1 MIKPRL
7 LLLQL
12 MTISYLT
19 GWSVNGAVTLTQSGN
34 ACTIRNDFVSVYISK
49 DGEITSLLK
58 YTNNDRDFN
67 HSVQLINGTGA
78 KGYFSFT
85 AGGSNQNY
93 SISEFYVKQNTD
105 DVVEVQYVT
114 NYKNGIRWVIEYIV
128 TRDVPGVY
136 NYAQLESKAGSGAL
150 NEARMGL
157 RVSPTLFNYAYVNE
171 QTQGTLPTPAEMT
184 VGGEGGCT
192 KVTDA
197 TYKLA
202 DGTIYTKYNF
212 AAFQKDD
219 AVHGLMGN
227 NIGVWTIAPSVEW
240 LNGGPMR
247 QDLTVHATETTP
259 IMLRHFHGNHFGG
272 ASALFTGNK
281 KLYGP
286 HLIYVN
292 QSSKASVDEAHAEM
306 VADAKTQAVVE
317 QNVWPNYSW
326 LRDTEVKKRGTVTG
340 QITMSA
346 EDADYFKTTK
356 LQVILAQP
364 GSKPMLQGTGYQFW
378 TETDENGNFNI
389 NNVREG
395 SYTLYAYAL
404 NGAATGYYEKADV
417 AVTANATTSVG
428 TLTWTPDK
436 YGDNSKILWKIGEAD
451 HLSMG
456 KLSGEKRQYGL
467 WNDVPEEVNYTVGSS
482 NLATDWY
489 YAQAHNG
496 NWYIKYQLDDIP
508 TNPLRL
514 TVATAGAANA
524 SMKVRSNENRS
535 TYGIGLGNQANEVF
549 RPKHDGSVTRSA
561 TLAGRDS
568 VAVFYIPVSTLKK
581 GENYLNLNLWGISEN
596 GAGGIMYD
604 MIKLESN
611 EPQADETPIIAL
623 TAEPY
628 STATEGP
635 YYNLSGQR
643 VAKPAK
649 GIYIVN
655 GKKIIIK

>member
-1 MIKPRL
+1 MM
-7 LLLQL
+7 L
-12 MTISYLT
+12 MVVYSLT
-19 GWSVNGAVTLTQSGN
+19 VQSANGDVTLTRSGSN
-34 ACTIRNDFVSVYISK
+34 NRACTIRNDLVSVYI
-49 DGEITSLLK
+49 DTQGEITSFLL
-58 YTNNDRDFN
+58 YQNGDGDAS
-67 HSVQLINGTGA
+67 HSVQLTTD
-78 KGYFSFT
+78 KGYFSV
-85 AGGSNQNY
+85 ANSGGAARLSVNA
-93 SISEFYVKQNTD
+93 FYEKVNTSD
-105 DVVEVQYVT
+105 MVEVQYVT
-114 NYKNGIRWVIEYIV
+114 PVIGGFEWVIGYV
-128 TRDVPGVY
+128 VRRGVAGVY
-136 NYAQLESKAGSGAL
+136 HYVQANCKADGSDYSEL
-150 NEARMGL
+150 RMGF
-157 RVSPTLFNYAYVNE
+157 RGDASLFNYAYVNDDL
-171 QTQGTLPTPAEMT
+171 QDALPTPADIASATE
-184 VGGEGGCT
+184 
-192 KVTDA
+192 VTDA
-197 TYKLA
+197 TYRLA
-202 DGTIYTKYNF
+202 DGSIYTKYDY

-219 AVHGLMGN
+219 YVHGMMGDHVGLWM
-227 NIGVWTIAPSVEW
+227 ITPSVEW

-247 QDLTVHATETTP
+247 QDLTVHATNTTP
-259 IMLRHFHGNHFGG
+259 IALRHFHGNHFGG
-272 ASALFTGNK
+272 VSVYMNNGQSK
-281 KLYGP
+281 YYGP
-286 HLIYVN
+286 HLIYAN
-292 QSSKASVDEAHAEM
+292 YSNASSVATAHSEM
-306 VADAKTQAVVE
+306 VADAKQRAAVE
-317 QNVWPNYSW
+317 QSAWPYNW
-326 LRDTEVKKRGTVTG
+326 LRDESIKKRGTVIG
-340 QITMSA
+340 QITLSA
-346 EDADYFKTTK
+346 EDAAYFKTTK
-356 LQVILAQP
+356 LQ
-364 GSKPMLQGTGYQFW
+364 QGTGYQFW
-378 TETDENGNFNI
+378 TETDASGNFTI

-395 SYTLYAYAL
+395 SYSLYAYAL

-628 STATEGP
+628 STATDSP

>member
-1 MIKPRL
+1 MVKTKFL
-7 LLLQL
+7 LMML
-12 MTISYLT
+12 MVVYSLT
-19 GWSVNGAVTLTQSGN
+19 VQSANGDVTLTRSGSN
-34 ACTIRNDFVSVYISK
+34 NRACTIRNDLVSVYI
-49 DGEITSLLK
+49 DTQGEITSFLL
-58 YTNNDRDFN
+58 YQNGDGDAS
-67 HSVQLINGTGA
+67 HSVQLTTD
-78 KGYFSFT
+78 KGYFSV
-85 AGGSNQNY
+85 ANSGGAARLSVNA
-93 SISEFYVKQNTD
+93 FYEKVNTSD
-105 DVVEVQYVT
+105 MVEVQYVT
-114 NYKNGIRWVIEYIV
+114 PDIGGFEWVIGYV
-128 TRDVPGVY
+128 VRRGVAGVY
-136 NYAQLESKAGSGAL
+136 HYVQANCKADGSDYSEL
-150 NEARMGL
+150 RMGF
-157 RVSPTLFNYAYVNE
+157 RGDASLFNYAYVNDDLQE
-171 QTQGTLPTPAEMT
+171 ALPTPADIASATE
-184 VGGEGGCT
+184 
-192 KVTDA
+192 VTDA
-197 TYKLA
+197 TYRLA
-202 DGTIYTKYNF
+202 DGSIYTKYDY

-219 AVHGLMGN
+219 YVHGMMGDHVGLWM
-227 NIGVWTIAPSVEW
+227 ITPSVEW

-247 QDLTVHATETTP
+247 QDLTVHATNTTP
-259 IMLRHFHGNHFGG
+259 IALRHFHGNHFGG
-272 ASALFTGNK
+272 VSVYMNNGQSK
-281 KLYGP
+281 YYGP
-286 HLIYVN
+286 HLIYAN
-292 QSSKASVDEAHAEM
+292 YSNASSVATAHSEM
-306 VADAKTQAVVE
+306 VADAKQRAVVE
-317 QNVWPNYSW
+317 QSAWPYNW
-326 LRDTEVKKRGTVTG
+326 LRDESIKKRGTVIG
-340 QITMSA
+340 QITLSA
-346 EDADYFKTTK
+346 EDAAYFKTTK

-378 TETDENGNFNI
+378 TETDASGNFTI

-395 SYTLYAYAL
+395 SYSLYAYAL

-628 STATEGP
+628 STATDSP

>member
-1 MIKPRL
+1 M
-7 LLLQL
+7 L
-12 MTISYLT
+12 MVVYSLT
-19 GWSVNGAVTLTQSGN
+19 VQSANGDVTLTRSGSN
-34 ACTIRNDFVSVYISK
+34 NRACTIRNDLVSVYI
-49 DGEITSLLK
+49 DTQGEITSFLL
-58 YTNNDRDFN
+58 YQNGDGDAS
-67 HSVQLINGTGA
+67 HSVQLTTD
-78 KGYFSFT
+78 KGYFSV
-85 AGGSNQNY
+85 ANSGGAARLSVNA
-93 SISEFYVKQNTD
+93 FYEKVNTSD
-105 DVVEVQYVT
+105 MVEVQYVT
-114 NYKNGIRWVIEYIV
+114 PVIGGFEWVIGYV
-128 TRDVPGVY
+128 VRRGVAGVY
-136 NYAQLESKAGSGAL
+136 HYVQANCKADGSDYSEL
-150 NEARMGL
+150 RMGF
-157 RVSPTLFNYAYVNE
+157 RGDASLFNYAYVNDDL
-171 QTQGTLPTPAEMT
+171 QDALPTPADIASATE
-184 VGGEGGCT
+184 
-192 KVTDA
+192 VTDA
-197 TYKLA
+197 TYRLA
-202 DGTIYTKYNF
+202 DGSIYTKYDY

-219 AVHGLMGN
+219 YVHGMMGDHVGLWM
-227 NIGVWTIAPSVEW
+227 ITPSVEW

-247 QDLTVHATETTP
+247 QDLTVHATNTTP
-259 IMLRHFHGNHFGG
+259 IALRHFHGNHFGG
-272 ASALFTGNK
+272 VSVYMNNGQSK
-281 KLYGP
+281 YYGP
-286 HLIYVN
+286 HLIYAN
-292 QSSKASVDEAHAEM
+292 YSNASSVATAHSEM
-306 VADAKTQAVVE
+306 VADAKQRAVVE
-317 QNVWPNYSW
+317 QSAWPYNW
-326 LRDTEVKKRGTVTG
+326 LRDESIKKRGTVIG
-340 QITMSA
+340 QITLSA
-346 EDADYFKTTK
+346 EDAAYFKTTK

-378 TETDENGNFNI
+378 TETDASGNFTI

-395 SYTLYAYAL
+395 SYSLYAYAL

-428 TLTWTPDK
+428 TLTWPPDK

-628 STATEGP
+628 STATDSP

>member
-1 MIKPRL
+1 MVKTKFL
-7 LLLQL
+7 LMML
-12 MTISYLT
+12 MVVYSLT
-19 GWSVNGAVTLTQSGN
+19 VQSANGDVTLTRSGSN
-34 ACTIRNDFVSVYISK
+34 NRACTIRNDLVSVYI
-49 DGEITSLLK
+49 DTQGEITSFLL
-58 YTNNDRDFN
+58 YQNGDGDAS
-67 HSVQLINGTGA
+67 HSVQLTTD
-78 KGYFSFT
+78 KGYFSV
-85 AGGSNQNY
+85 ANSGGAARLSVNA
-93 SISEFYVKQNTD
+93 FYEKVNTSD
-105 DVVEVQYVT
+105 MVEVQYVT
-114 NYKNGIRWVIEYIV
+114 PDIGGFEWVIGYV
-128 TRDVPGVY
+128 VRRGVAGVY
-136 NYAQLESKAGSGAL
+136 HYVQANCKADGSDYSEL
-150 NEARMGL
+150 RMGF
-157 RVSPTLFNYAYVNE
+157 RGDASLFNYAYVNDDL
-171 QTQGTLPTPAEMT
+171 QDALPTPADIASATE
-184 VGGEGGCT
+184 
-192 KVTDA
+192 VTDA
-197 TYKLA
+197 TYRLA
-202 DGTIYTKYNF
+202 DGSIYTKYDY

-219 AVHGLMGN
+219 YVHGMMGDHVGLWM
-227 NIGVWTIAPSVEW
+227 ITPSVEW

-247 QDLTVHATETTP
+247 QDLTVHATNTTP
-259 IMLRHFHGNHFGG
+259 IALRHFHGNHFGG
-272 ASALFTGNK
+272 VSVYMNNGQSK
-281 KLYGP
+281 YYGP
-286 HLIYVN
+286 HLIYAN
-292 QSSKASVDEAHAEM
+292 YSNASSVATAHSEM
-306 VADAKTQAVVE
+306 VADAKQRAAVE
-317 QNVWPNYSW
+317 QSAWPYNW
-326 LRDTEVKKRGTVTG
+326 LRDESIKKRGTVIG
-340 QITMSA
+340 QITLSA
-346 EDADYFKTTK
+346 EDAAYFKTTK

-378 TETDENGNFNI
+378 TETDASGNFTI

-395 SYTLYAYAL
+395 SYSLYAYAL

-628 STATEGP
+628 STATDSP

>member
-1 MIKPRL
+1 MM
-7 LLLQL
+7 L
-12 MTISYLT
+12 MVVYSLT
-19 GWSVNGAVTLTQSGN
+19 VQSANGDVMLTRSGSN
-34 ACTIRNDFVSVYISK
+34 NRACTIRNDLVSVYI
-49 DGEITSLLK
+49 DTQGEITSFLL
-58 YTNNDRDFN
+58 YQNGDGDAS
-67 HSVQLINGTGA
+67 HSVQLTTD
-78 KGYFSFT
+78 KGYFSV
-85 AGGSNQNY
+85 ANSGGAARLSVNA
-93 SISEFYVKQNTD
+93 FYVKVNTSD
-105 DVVEVQYVT
+105 MVEVQYVT
-114 NYKNGIRWVIEYIV
+114 PVIGGFEWVIGYV
-128 TRDVPGVY
+128 VRRGVAGVY
-136 NYAQLESKAGSGAL
+136 HYVQANCKADGSDYSEL
-150 NEARMGL
+150 RMGF
-157 RVSPTLFNYAYVNE
+157 RGDASLFNYAYVNDDL
-171 QTQGTLPTPAEMT
+171 QDALPTPADIASATE
-184 VGGEGGCT
+184 
-192 KVTDA
+192 VTDA
-197 TYKLA
+197 TYRLA
-202 DGTIYTKYNF
+202 DGSIYTKYDY

-219 AVHGLMGN
+219 YVHGMMGDHVGLWM
-227 NIGVWTIAPSVEW
+227 ITPSVEW

-247 QDLTVHATETTP
+247 QDLTVHATNTTP
-259 IMLRHFHGNHFGG
+259 IALRHFHGNHFGG
-272 ASALFTGNK
+272 VSVYMNNGQSK
-281 KLYGP
+281 YYGP
-286 HLIYVN
+286 HLIYAN
-292 QSSKASVDEAHAEM
+292 YSNASSVATAHSEM
-306 VADAKTQAVVE
+306 VADAKQRAAVE
-317 QNVWPNYSW
+317 QSAWPYNW
-326 LRDTEVKKRGTVTG
+326 LRDESIKKRGTVIG
-340 QITMSA
+340 QITLSA
-346 EDADYFKTTK
+346 EDAAYFKTTK

-378 TETDENGNFNI
+378 TETDASGNFTI

-395 SYTLYAYAL
+395 SYSLYAYAL

-628 STATEGP
+628 STATDSP

>member
-1 MIKPRL
+1 MHQNLIY
-7 LLLQL
+7 
-12 MTISYLT
+12 SLT
-19 GWSVNGAVTLTQSGN
+19 VQSANGDVTLTRSGSN
-34 ACTIRNDFVSVYISK
+34 NRACTIRNDLVSVYI
-49 DGEITSLLK
+49 DTQGEITSFLL
-58 YTNNDRDFN
+58 YQNGDGDAS
-67 HSVQLINGTGA
+67 HSVQLTTD
-78 KGYFSFT
+78 KGYFSV
-85 AGGSNQNY
+85 ANSGGAARLSVNA
-93 SISEFYVKQNTD
+93 FYEKVNTSD
-105 DVVEVQYVT
+105 MVEVQYVT
-114 NYKNGIRWVIEYIV
+114 PDIGGFEWVIGYV
-128 TRDVPGVY
+128 VRRGVAGVY
-136 NYAQLESKAGSGAL
+136 HYVQANCKADGSDYSEL
-150 NEARMGL
+150 RMGF
-157 RVSPTLFNYAYVNE
+157 RGDASLFNYAYVNDDL
-171 QTQGTLPTPAEMT
+171 QDALPTPADIASATE
-184 VGGEGGCT
+184 
-192 KVTDA
+192 VTDA
-197 TYKLA
+197 TYRLA
-202 DGTIYTKYNF
+202 DGSIYTKYDY

-219 AVHGLMGN
+219 YVHGMMGDHVGLWM
-227 NIGVWTIAPSVEW
+227 ITPSVEW

-247 QDLTVHATETTP
+247 QDLTVHATNTTP
-259 IMLRHFHGNHFGG
+259 IALRHFHGNHFGG
-272 ASALFTGNK
+272 VSVYMNNGQSK
-281 KLYGP
+281 YYGP
-286 HLIYVN
+286 HLIYAN
-292 QSSKASVDEAHAEM
+292 YSNASSVATAHSEM
-306 VADAKTQAVVE
+306 VADAKQRAVVE
-317 QNVWPNYSW
+317 QSAWPYNW
-326 LRDTEVKKRGTVTG
+326 LRDESIKKRGTVIG
-340 QITMSA
+340 QITLSA
-346 EDADYFKTTK
+346 EDAAYFKTTK

-378 TETDENGNFNI
+378 TETDASGNFTI

-395 SYTLYAYAL
+395 SYSLYAYAL

-628 STATEGP
+628 STATDSP

>member
-1 MIKPRL
+1 MVKTKFL
-7 LLLQL
+7 LMML
-12 MTISYLT
+12 MVVYSLT
-19 GWSVNGAVTLTQSGN
+19 VQSANGDVTLTRSGSN
-34 ACTIRNDFVSVYISK
+34 NRACTIRNDLVSVYI
-49 DGEITSLLK
+49 DTQGEITSFLL
-58 YTNNDRDFN
+58 YQNGDGDAS
-67 HSVQLINGTGA
+67 HSVQLTTD
-78 KGYFSFT
+78 KGYFSV
-85 AGGSNQNY
+85 ANSGGAARLSVNA
-93 SISEFYVKQNTD
+93 FYEKVNTSD
-105 DVVEVQYVT
+105 MVEVQYVT
-114 NYKNGIRWVIEYIV
+114 PVIGGFEWVIGYV
-128 TRDVPGVY
+128 VRRGVAGVY
-136 NYAQLESKAGSGAL
+136 HYVQANCKADGSDYSEL
-150 NEARMGL
+150 RMGF
-157 RVSPTLFNYAYVNE
+157 RGDASLFNYAYVNDDL
-171 QTQGTLPTPAEMT
+171 QDALPTPADIASATE
-184 VGGEGGCT
+184 
-192 KVTDA
+192 VTDA
-197 TYKLA
+197 TYRLA
-202 DGTIYTKYNF
+202 DGSIYTKYDY

-219 AVHGLMGN
+219 YVHGMMGDHVGLWM
-227 NIGVWTIAPSVEW
+227 ITPSVEW

-247 QDLTVHATETTP
+247 QDLTVHATNTTP
-259 IMLRHFHGNHFGG
+259 IALRHFHGNHFGG
-272 ASALFTGNK
+272 VSVYMNNGQSK
-281 KLYGP
+281 YYGP
-286 HLIYVN
+286 HLIYAN
-292 QSSKASVDEAHAEM
+292 YSNASSVATAHSEM
-306 VADAKTQAVVE
+306 VADAKQRAAVE
-317 QNVWPNYSW
+317 QSAWPYNW
-326 LRDTEVKKRGTVTG
+326 LRDESIKKRGTVIG
-340 QITMSA
+340 QITLSA
-346 EDADYFKTTK
+346 EDAAYFKTTK

-378 TETDENGNFNI
+378 TETDASGNFTI

-395 SYTLYAYAL
+395 SYSLYAYAL
-404 NGAATGYYEKADV
+404 NGSATGYYEKADV

-482 NLATDWY
+482 NLAIDWY

-535 TYGIGLGNQANEVF
+535 TYGVGLGNQANEVF

-628 STATEGP
+628 STATDSP

>member
-1 MIKPRL
+1 MVKTKFL
-7 LLLQL
+7 LMML
-12 MTISYLT
+12 MVVYSLT
-19 GWSVNGAVTLTQSGN
+19 VQSANGDVTLTRSGSN
-34 ACTIRNDFVSVYISK
+34 NRACTIRNDLVSVYI
-49 DGEITSLLK
+49 DTQGEITSFLL
-58 YTNNDRDFN
+58 YQNGDGDAS
-67 HSVQLINGTGA
+67 HSVQLTTD
-78 KGYFSFT
+78 KGYFSV
-85 AGGSNQNY
+85 ANSGGAARLSVNA
-93 SISEFYVKQNTD
+93 FYEKVNTSD
-105 DVVEVQYVT
+105 MVEVQYVT
-114 NYKNGIRWVIEYIV
+114 PVIGGFEWVIGYV
-128 TRDVPGVY
+128 VRRGVAGVY
-136 NYAQLESKAGSGAL
+136 HYVQANCKADGSDYSEL
-150 NEARMGL
+150 RMGF
-157 RVSPTLFNYAYVNE
+157 RGDASLFNYAYVNDDL
-171 QTQGTLPTPAEMT
+171 QDALPTPADIASATE
-184 VGGEGGCT
+184 
-192 KVTDA
+192 VTDA
-197 TYKLA
+197 TYRLA
-202 DGTIYTKYNF
+202 DGSIYTKYDY
-212 AAFQKDD
+212 ATFQKDD
-219 AVHGLMGN
+219 YVHGMMGDHVGLWM
-227 NIGVWTIAPSVEW
+227 ITPSVEW

-247 QDLTVHATETTP
+247 QDLTVHATNTTP
-259 IMLRHFHGNHFGG
+259 IALRHFHGNHFGG
-272 ASALFTGNK
+272 VSVYMNNGQSK
-281 KLYGP
+281 YYGP
-286 HLIYVN
+286 HLIYAN
-292 QSSKASVDEAHAEM
+292 YSNASSVATAHSEM
-306 VADAKTQAVVE
+306 VADAKQRAAVE
-317 QNVWPNYSW
+317 QSAWPYNW
-326 LRDTEVKKRGTVTG
+326 LRDESIKKRGTVIG
-340 QITMSA
+340 QITLSA
-346 EDADYFKTTK
+346 EDAAYFKTTK

-568 VAVFYIPVSTLKK
+568 IAVFYIPVSTLKK

-628 STATEGP
+628 STATDGP

>member
-1 MIKPRL
+1 MVKTKFL
-7 LLLQL
+7 LMML
-12 MTISYLT
+12 MVVYSLT
-19 GWSVNGAVTLTQSGN
+19 VQSANGDVTLTRSGSN
-34 ACTIRNDFVSVYISK
+34 NRACTIRNDLVSVYI
-49 DGEITSLLK
+49 DTQGEITSFLL
-58 YTNNDRDFN
+58 YQNGDGDAS
-67 HSVQLINGTGA
+67 HSVQLTTD
-78 KGYFSFT
+78 KGYFSV
-85 AGGSNQNY
+85 ANSGGAARLSVNA
-93 SISEFYVKQNTD
+93 FYEKVNTSD
-105 DVVEVQYVT
+105 MVEVQYVT
-114 NYKNGIRWVIEYIV
+114 PDIGGFEWVIGYV
-128 TRDVPGVY
+128 VRRGVAGVY
-136 NYAQLESKAGSGAL
+136 HYVQANCKADGSDYSEL
-150 NEARMGL
+150 RMGF
-157 RVSPTLFNYAYVNE
+157 RGDASLFNYAYVNDDL
-171 QTQGTLPTPAEMT
+171 QDALPTPADIASATE
-184 VGGEGGCT
+184 
-192 KVTDA
+192 VTDA
-197 TYKLA
+197 TYRLA
-202 DGTIYTKYNF
+202 DGSIYTKYDY

-219 AVHGLMGN
+219 YVHGMMGDHVGLWM
-227 NIGVWTIAPSVEW
+227 ITPSVEW

-247 QDLTVHATETTP
+247 QDLTVHATNTTP
-259 IMLRHFHGNHFGG
+259 IALRHFHGNHFGG
-272 ASALFTGNK
+272 VSVYMNNGQSK
-281 KLYGP
+281 YYGP
-286 HLIYVN
+286 HLIYAN
-292 QSSKASVDEAHAEM
+292 YSNASSVATAHSEM
-306 VADAKTQAVVE
+306 VADAKQRAAVE
-317 QNVWPNYSW
+317 QSAWPYNW
-326 LRDTEVKKRGTVTG
+326 LRDESIKKRGTVIG
-340 QITMSA
+340 QITLSA
-346 EDADYFKTTK
+346 EDAAYFKTTK

-378 TETDENGNFNI
+378 AETDADGNFII

-628 STATEGP
+628 STATDSP

>member
-1 MIKPRL
+1 M
-7 LLLQL
+7 L
-12 MTISYLT
+12 MVVYSLT
-19 GWSVNGAVTLTQSGN
+19 VQSANGDVTLTRSGSN
-34 ACTIRNDFVSVYISK
+34 NRACTIRNDLVSVYI
-49 DGEITSLLK
+49 DTQGEITSFLL
-58 YTNNDRDFN
+58 YQNGDGDAS
-67 HSVQLINGTGA
+67 HSVQLTTD
-78 KGYFSFT
+78 KGYFSV
-85 AGGSNQNY
+85 ANSGGAARLSVNA
-93 SISEFYVKQNTD
+93 FYEKVNTSD
-105 DVVEVQYVT
+105 MVEVQYVT
-114 NYKNGIRWVIEYIV
+114 PVIGGFEWVIGYV
-128 TRDVPGVY
+128 VRRGVAGVY
-136 NYAQLESKAGSGAL
+136 HYVQANCKADGSDYSEL
-150 NEARMGL
+150 RMGF
-157 RVSPTLFNYAYVNE
+157 RGDASLFNYAYVNDDL
-171 QTQGTLPTPAEMT
+171 QDALPTPADIASATE
-184 VGGEGGCT
+184 
-192 KVTDA
+192 VTDA
-197 TYKLA
+197 TYRLA
-202 DGTIYTKYNF
+202 DGSVYTKYDY

-219 AVHGLMGN
+219 YVHGMMGDHVGLWM
-227 NIGVWTIAPSVEW
+227 ITPSVEW

-247 QDLTVHATETTP
+247 QDLTVHATNTTP
-259 IMLRHFHGNHFGG
+259 IALRHFHGNHFGG
-272 ASALFTGNK
+272 VSVYMNNGQSK
-281 KLYGP
+281 YYGP
-286 HLIYVN
+286 HLIYAN
-292 QSSKASVDEAHAEM
+292 YSNASSVATAHSEM
-306 VADAKTQAVVE
+306 VADAKQRAAVE
-317 QNVWPNYSW
+317 QSAWPYNW
-326 LRDTEVKKRGTVTG
+326 LRDESIKKRGTVIG
-340 QITMSA
+340 QITLSA
-346 EDADYFKTTK
+346 EDAAYFKTTK

-482 NLATDWY
+482 NLAIDWY

-535 TYGIGLGNQANEVF
+535 TYGVGLGNQANEVF

-628 STATEGP
+628 STATDGP

>member
-1 MIKPRL
+1 MVKTKFL
-7 LLLQL
+7 LMML
-12 MTISYLT
+12 MVVYSLT
-19 GWSVNGAVTLTQSGN
+19 VQSANGDVTLTRSGSHN
-34 ACTIRNDFVSVYISK
+34 RACTIRNDLVSVYI
-49 DGEITSLLK
+49 DTQGEITSFLL
-58 YTNNDRDFN
+58 YQNGDGDAS
-67 HSVQLINGTGA
+67 HSVQLTTD
-78 KGYFSFT
+78 KGYFSV
-85 AGGSNQNY
+85 ANSGGAARLSVNA
-93 SISEFYVKQNTD
+93 FYEKVNTSD
-105 DVVEVQYVT
+105 MVEVQYVT
-114 NYKNGIRWVIEYIV
+114 PVIGGFEWVIGYV
-128 TRDVPGVY
+128 VRRGVAGVY
-136 NYAQLESKAGSGAL
+136 HYVQANCKADGSDYSEL
-150 NEARMGL
+150 RMGF
-157 RVSPTLFNYAYVNE
+157 RGDASLFNYAYVNDDL
-171 QTQGTLPTPAEMT
+171 QDALPTPADIASATE
-184 VGGEGGCT
+184 
-192 KVTDA
+192 VTDA
-197 TYKLA
+197 TYRLA
-202 DGTIYTKYNF
+202 DGSIYTKYDY

-219 AVHGLMGN
+219 YVHGMMGDHVGLWM
-227 NIGVWTIAPSVEW
+227 ITPSVEW

-247 QDLTVHATETTP
+247 QDLTVHATNTTP
-259 IMLRHFHGNHFGG
+259 IALRHFHGNHFGG
-272 ASALFTGNK
+272 VSVYMNNGQSK
-281 KLYGP
+281 YYGP
-286 HLIYVN
+286 HLIYAN
-292 QSSKASVDEAHAEM
+292 YSNASSVATAHSEM
-306 VADAKTQAVVE
+306 VADAKQRAAVE
-317 QNVWPNYSW
+317 QSAWPYNW
-326 LRDTEVKKRGTVTG
+326 LRDESIKKRGTVIG
-340 QITMSA
+340 QITLSA
-346 EDADYFKTTK
+346 EDAAYFKTTK

-378 TETDENGNFNI
+378 TETDASGNFTI

-395 SYTLYAYAL
+395 SYSLYAYAL

-628 STATEGP
+628 STATDSP

>member
-1 MIKPRL
+1 M
-7 LLLQL
+7 L
-12 MTISYLT
+12 MVVYSLT
-19 GWSVNGAVTLTQSGN
+19 VQSANGDVTLTRSGSN
-34 ACTIRNDFVSVYISK
+34 NRACTIRNDLVSVYI
-49 DGEITSLLK
+49 DTQGEITSFLL
-58 YTNNDRDFN
+58 YQNGDGDAS
-67 HSVQLINGTGA
+67 HSVQLTID
-78 KGYFSFT
+78 KGYFSV
-85 AGGSNQNY
+85 ANSGGAARLSVNA
-93 SISEFYVKQNTD
+93 FYEKVNTSD
-105 DVVEVQYVT
+105 MVEVQYVT
-114 NYKNGIRWVIEYIV
+114 PDIGGFEWVIGYV
-128 TRDVPGVY
+128 VRRGVAGVY
-136 NYAQLESKAGSGAL
+136 HYVQANCKADGSDYSEL
-150 NEARMGL
+150 RMGF
-157 RVSPTLFNYAYVNE
+157 RGDASLFNYAYVNDDL
-171 QTQGTLPTPAEMT
+171 QDALPTPADIASATE
-184 VGGEGGCT
+184 
-192 KVTDA
+192 VTDA
-197 TYKLA
+197 NYRLA
-202 DGTIYTKYNF
+202 DGSIYTKYDY

-219 AVHGLMGN
+219 YVHGMMGDHVGLWM
-227 NIGVWTIAPSVEW
+227 ITPSVEW

-247 QDLTVHATETTP
+247 QDLTVHATNTTP
-259 IMLRHFHGNHFGG
+259 IALRHFHGNHFGG
-272 ASALFTGNK
+272 VSVYMNNGQSK
-281 KLYGP
+281 YYGP
-286 HLIYVN
+286 HLIYAN
-292 QSSKASVDEAHAEM
+292 YSNASSVATAHSEM
-306 VADAKTQAVVE
+306 VADAKQRAAVE
-317 QNVWPNYSW
+317 QSAWPYNW
-326 LRDTEVKKRGTVTG
+326 LRDESIKKRGTVIG
-340 QITMSA
+340 QITLSA
-346 EDADYFKTTK
+346 EDAAYFKTTK

-628 STATEGP
+628 STATDSP

-655 GKKIIIK
+655 GQKIIIK

>member
-1 MIKPRL
+1 MVKTKFL
-7 LLLQL
+7 LMML
-12 MTISYLT
+12 MVVYSLT
-19 GWSVNGAVTLTQSGN
+19 VQSANGDVTLTRSGSN
-34 ACTIRNDFVSVYISK
+34 NRACTIRNDLVSVYI
-49 DGEITSLLK
+49 DTQGEITSFLL
-58 YTNNDRDFN
+58 YQNGDGDAS
-67 HSVQLINGTGA
+67 HSVQLTTD
-78 KGYFSFT
+78 KGYFSV
-85 AGGSNQNY
+85 ANSGGAARLSVNA
-93 SISEFYVKQNTD
+93 FYEKVNTSD
-105 DVVEVQYVT
+105 MVEVQYVT
-114 NYKNGIRWVIEYIV
+114 PVIGGFEWVIGYV
-128 TRDVPGVY
+128 VRRGVAGVY
-136 NYAQLESKAGSGAL
+136 HYVQANCKADGSDYSEL
-150 NEARMGL
+150 RMGF
-157 RVSPTLFNYAYVNE
+157 RGDASLFNYAYVNDDL
-171 QTQGTLPTPAEMT
+171 QDALPTPADIASATE
-184 VGGEGGCT
+184 
-192 KVTDA
+192 VTDA
-197 TYKLA
+197 TYRLA
-202 DGTIYTKYNF
+202 DGSIYTKYDY

-219 AVHGLMGN
+219 YVHGMMGDHVGLWM
-227 NIGVWTIAPSVEW
+227 ITPSVEW

-247 QDLTVHATETTP
+247 QDLTVHATNTTP
-259 IMLRHFHGNHFGG
+259 IALRHFHGNHFGG
-272 ASALFTGNK
+272 VSVYMNNGQSK
-281 KLYGP
+281 YYGP
-286 HLIYVN
+286 HLIYAN
-292 QSSKASVDEAHAEM
+292 YSNASSVATAHSEM
-306 VADAKTQAVVE
+306 VADAKQRAAVE
-317 QNVWPNYSW
+317 QSAWPYNW
-326 LRDTEVKKRGTVTG
+326 LRDESIKKRGTVIG
-340 QITMSA
+340 QITLSA
-346 EDADYFKTTK
+346 EDAAYFKTTK

-378 TETDENGNFNI
+378 TETDASGNFTI

-395 SYTLYAYAL
+395 SYSLYAYAL

-489 YAQAHNG
+489 YAHAHNG

-628 STATEGP
+628 STATDSP

>member
-1 MIKPRL
+1 MVKTKFL
-7 LLLQL
+7 LMML
-12 MTISYLT
+12 MVVYSLT
-19 GWSVNGAVTLTQSGN
+19 VQSANGDVTLTRSGSN
-34 ACTIRNDFVSVYISK
+34 NRACTIRNDLVSVYI
-49 DGEITSLLK
+49 DTQGEITSFLL
-58 YTNNDRDFN
+58 YQNGDGDAS
-67 HSVQLINGTGA
+67 HSVQLTID
-78 KGYFSFT
+78 KGYFSV
-85 AGGSNQNY
+85 ANSGGAARLSVNA
-93 SISEFYVKQNTD
+93 FYEKVNTSD
-105 DVVEVQYVT
+105 MVEVQYVT
-114 NYKNGIRWVIEYIV
+114 PVIGGFEWVIGYV
-128 TRDVPGVY
+128 VRRGVAGVY
-136 NYAQLESKAGSGAL
+136 HYVQANCKADGSDYSEL
-150 NEARMGL
+150 RMGF
-157 RVSPTLFNYAYVNE
+157 RGDASLFNYAYVNDDL
-171 QTQGTLPTPAEMT
+171 QDALPTPADIASATE
-184 VGGEGGCT
+184 
-192 KVTDA
+192 VTDA
-197 TYKLA
+197 NYRLA
-202 DGTIYTKYNF
+202 DGSIYTKYDY

-219 AVHGLMGN
+219 YVHGMMGDHVGLWM
-227 NIGVWTIAPSVEW
+227 ITPSVEW

-247 QDLTVHATETTP
+247 QDLTVHATNTTP
-259 IMLRHFHGNHFGG
+259 IALRHFHGNHFGG
-272 ASALFTGNK
+272 VSVYMNNGQSK
-281 KLYGP
+281 YYGP
-286 HLIYVN
+286 HLIYAN
-292 QSSKASVDEAHAEM
+292 YSNASSVATAHSEM
-306 VADAKTQAVVE
+306 IADAKQRAAVE
-317 QNVWPNYSW
+317 QSAWPYNW
-326 LRDTEVKKRGTVTG
+326 LRDESIKKRGTVIG
-340 QITMSA
+340 QITLSA
-346 EDADYFKTTK
+346 EDAAYFKTTK

-628 STATEGP
+628 STATDGL

>member
-1 MIKPRL
+1 MVKTKFL
-7 LLLQL
+7 LMML
-12 MTISYLT
+12 MVVYSLT
-19 GWSVNGAVTLTQSGN
+19 VQSANGDVTLTRSGSN
-34 ACTIRNDFVSVYISK
+34 NRACTIRNDLVSVYI
-49 DGEITSLLK
+49 DTQGEITSFLL
-58 YTNNDRDFN
+58 YQNGDGDAS
-67 HSVQLINGTGA
+67 HSVQLTTD
-78 KGYFSFT
+78 KGYFSV
-85 AGGSNQNY
+85 ANSGGAARLSVNA
-93 SISEFYVKQNTD
+93 FYEKVNTSD
-105 DVVEVQYVT
+105 MVEVQYVT
-114 NYKNGIRWVIEYIV
+114 PVIGGFEWVIGYV
-128 TRDVPGVY
+128 VRRGVAGVY
-136 NYAQLESKAGSGAL
+136 HYVQANCKADGSDYSEL
-150 NEARMGL
+150 RMGF
-157 RVSPTLFNYAYVNE
+157 RGDASLFNYAYVNDDL
-171 QTQGTLPTPAEMT
+171 QDALPTPADIASATE
-184 VGGEGGCT
+184 
-192 KVTDA
+192 VTDA
-197 TYKLA
+197 TYRLA
-202 DGTIYTKYNF
+202 DGSIYTKYDY

-219 AVHGLMGN
+219 YVHGMMGDHVGLWM
-227 NIGVWTIAPSVEW
+227 ITPSVEW

-247 QDLTVHATETTP
+247 QDLTVHATNTTP
-259 IMLRHFHGNHFGG
+259 IALRHFHGNHFGG
-272 ASALFTGNK
+272 VSVYMNNGQSK
-281 KLYGP
+281 YYGP
-286 HLIYVN
+286 HLIYAN
-292 QSSKASVDEAHAEM
+292 YSNASSVATAHSEM
-306 VADAKTQAVVE
+306 VADAKQRAAVE
-317 QNVWPNYSW
+317 QSAWPYNW
-326 LRDTEVKKRGTVTG
+326 LRDESIKKRGTVIG
-340 QITMSA
+340 QITLSA
-346 EDADYFKTTK
+346 EDAAYFKTTK

-378 TETDENGNFNI
+378 TETDASGNFTI

-395 SYTLYAYAL
+395 SYSLYAYAL

-496 NWYIKYQLDDIP
+496 NWYIKYPLDDMP
-508 TNPLRL
+508 TNPLHL

-628 STATEGP
+628 STATDSP

>member
-1 MIKPRL
+1 MVKTKFL
-7 LLLQL
+7 LMML
-12 MTISYLT
+12 MVVYSLT
-19 GWSVNGAVTLTQSGN
+19 VQSANGDVMLTRSGSN
-34 ACTIRNDFVSVYISK
+34 NRACTIRNDLVSVYI
-49 DGEITSLLK
+49 DTQGEITSFLL
-58 YTNNDRDFN
+58 YQNGDGDAS
-67 HSVQLINGTGA
+67 HSVQLTTD
-78 KGYFSFT
+78 KGYFSV
-85 AGGSNQNY
+85 ANSGGAARLSVNA
-93 SISEFYVKQNTD
+93 FYEKVNTSD
-105 DVVEVQYVT
+105 MVEVQYVT
-114 NYKNGIRWVIEYIV
+114 PVIGGFEWVIGYV
-128 TRDVPGVY
+128 VRRGVAGVY
-136 NYAQLESKAGSGAL
+136 HYVQANCKADGSDYSEL
-150 NEARMGL
+150 RMGF
-157 RVSPTLFNYAYVNE
+157 RGDASLFNYAYVNDDL
-171 QTQGTLPTPAEMT
+171 QDALPTPADIASATE
-184 VGGEGGCT
+184 
-192 KVTDA
+192 VTDA
-197 TYKLA
+197 TYRLA
-202 DGTIYTKYNF
+202 DGSIYTKYDY

-219 AVHGLMGN
+219 YVHGMMGDHVGLWM
-227 NIGVWTIAPSVEW
+227 ITPSVEW

-247 QDLTVHATETTP
+247 QDLTVHATNTTP
-259 IMLRHFHGNHFGG
+259 IALRHFHGNHFGG
-272 ASALFTGNK
+272 VSVYMNNGQSK
-281 KLYGP
+281 YYGP
-286 HLIYVN
+286 HLIYAN
-292 QSSKASVDEAHAEM
+292 YSNASSVATAHSEM
-306 VADAKTQAVVE
+306 VADAKQRAAVE
-317 QNVWPNYSW
+317 QSAWPYNW
-326 LRDTEVKKRGTVTG
+326 LRDESIKKRGTVIG
-340 QITMSA
+340 QITLSA
-346 EDADYFKTTK
+346 EDAAYFKTTK

-378 TETDENGNFNI
+378 TETDASGNFTI

-395 SYTLYAYAL
+395 SYSLYAYAL

-628 STATEGP
+628 STATDSP

>member
-1 MIKPRL
+1 MVKTKFL
-7 LLLQL
+7 LMML
-12 MTISYLT
+12 MVVYSLT
-19 GWSVNGAVTLTQSGN
+19 VQSANGDVTLTRSGSN
-34 ACTIRNDFVSVYISK
+34 NRACTIRNDLVSVYI
-49 DGEITSLLK
+49 DTQGEITSFLL
-58 YTNNDRDFN
+58 YQNGDGDAS
-67 HSVQLINGTGA
+67 HSVQLTTD
-78 KGYFSFT
+78 KGYFSV
-85 AGGSNQNY
+85 ANSGGAARLSVNA
-93 SISEFYVKQNTD
+93 FYVKVNTSD
-105 DVVEVQYVT
+105 MVEVQYVT
-114 NYKNGIRWVIEYIV
+114 PVIGGFEWVIGYV
-128 TRDVPGVY
+128 VRRGVAGVY
-136 NYAQLESKAGSGAL
+136 HYVQANCKADGSDYSEL
-150 NEARMGL
+150 RMGF
-157 RVSPTLFNYAYVNE
+157 RGDASLFNYAYVNDDL
-171 QTQGTLPTPAEMT
+171 QDALPTPADIASATE
-184 VGGEGGCT
+184 
-192 KVTDA
+192 VTDA
-197 TYKLA
+197 TYRLA
-202 DGTIYTKYNF
+202 DGSIYTKYDY

-219 AVHGLMGN
+219 YVHGMMGDHVGLWM
-227 NIGVWTIAPSVEW
+227 ITPSVEW

-247 QDLTVHATETTP
+247 QDLTVHATNTTP
-259 IMLRHFHGNHFGG
+259 IALRHFHGNHFGG
-272 ASALFTGNK
+272 VSVYMNNGQSK
-281 KLYGP
+281 YYGP
-286 HLIYVN
+286 HLIYAN
-292 QSSKASVDEAHAEM
+292 YSNASSVATAHSEM
-306 VADAKTQAVVE
+306 VADAKQRAAVE
-317 QNVWPNYSW
+317 QSAWPYNW
-326 LRDTEVKKRGTVTG
+326 LRDESIKKRGTVIG
-340 QITMSA
+340 QITLSA
-346 EDADYFKTTK
+346 EDAAYFKTTK

>member
-1 MIKPRL
+1 MVKTKFL
-7 LLLQL
+7 LMLL
-12 MTISYLT
+12 MVVYSLT
-19 GWSVNGAVTLTQSGN
+19 VQSANGDVTLTRSGSN
-34 ACTIRNDFVSVYISK
+34 NRACTIRNDLVSVYINTQ
-49 DGEITSLLK
+49 GEITSFLL
-58 YTNNDRDFN
+58 YQNGDGDAS
-67 HSVQLINGTGA
+67 HSVQLTTD
-78 KGYFSFT
+78 KGYFSV
-85 AGGSNQNY
+85 ANSGGAVRLSVKA
-93 SISEFYVKQNTD
+93 FYEKVNTSD
-105 DVVEVQYVT
+105 MVEVQYVT
-114 NYKNGIRWVIEYIV
+114 PVIGGFEWVIGYV
-128 TRDVPGVY
+128 VRRGVAGVY
-136 NYAQLESKAGSGAL
+136 HYVQANCKADGSDYSEL
-150 NEARMGL
+150 RMGF
-157 RVSPTLFNYAYVNE
+157 RGDASLFNYAYVNDDL
-171 QTQGTLPTPAEMT
+171 QDALPTPADIASATE
-184 VGGEGGCT
+184 
-192 KVTDA
+192 VTDA
-197 TYKLA
+197 TYRLA
-202 DGTIYTKYNF
+202 DGSIYTKYDY

-219 AVHGLMGN
+219 YVHGMMGDHVGLWM
-227 NIGVWTIAPSVEW
+227 ITPSLEW

-247 QDLTVHATETTP
+247 QDLTVHATNTTP
-259 IMLRHFHGNHFGG
+259 IALRHFHGNHFGG
-272 ASALFTGNK
+272 VSVYMNNGQSK
-281 KLYGP
+281 YYGP
-286 HLIYVN
+286 HLIYAN
-292 QSSKASVDEAHAEM
+292 YSNASSVATAHSEM
-306 VADAKTQAVVE
+306 VADAKQRAAVE
-317 QNVWPNYSW
+317 QSAWPYNW
-326 LRDTEVKKRGTVTG
+326 LRDESIKKRGTVIG
-340 QITMSA
+340 QITLSA
-346 EDADYFKTTK
+346 ENAAYFKTTK

-389 NNVREG
+389 NKVREG

-611 EPQADETPIIAL
+611 EPQADETSIIAL

-628 STATEGP
+628 STATDGS

>member
-1 MIKPRL
+1 MM
-7 LLLQL
+7 L
-12 MTISYLT
+12 MVVYSLT
-19 GWSVNGAVTLTQSGN
+19 VQSANGDVTLTRSGSN
-34 ACTIRNDFVSVYISK
+34 NRACTIRNDLVSVYI
-49 DGEITSLLK
+49 DTQGEITSFLL
-58 YTNNDRDFN
+58 YQNGDGDAS
-67 HSVQLINGTGA
+67 HSVQLTTD
-78 KGYFSFT
+78 KGYFSV
-85 AGGSNQNY
+85 ANSGGAARLSVNA
-93 SISEFYVKQNTD
+93 FYEKVNTSD
-105 DVVEVQYVT
+105 MVEVQYVT
-114 NYKNGIRWVIEYIV
+114 PVIGGFEWVIGYV
-128 TRDVPGVY
+128 VRRGVAGVY
-136 NYAQLESKAGSGAL
+136 HYVQANCKADGSDYSEL
-150 NEARMGL
+150 RMGF
-157 RVSPTLFNYAYVNE
+157 RGDASLFNYAYVNDDL
-171 QTQGTLPTPAEMT
+171 QDALPTPADIASATE
-184 VGGEGGCT
+184 
-192 KVTDA
+192 VTDA
-197 TYKLA
+197 TYRLA
-202 DGTIYTKYNF
+202 DGSIYTKYDY

-219 AVHGLMGN
+219 YVHGMMGDHVGLWM
-227 NIGVWTIAPSVEW
+227 ITPSVEW

-247 QDLTVHATETTP
+247 QDLTVHATNTTP
-259 IMLRHFHGNHFGG
+259 IALRHFHGNHFGG
-272 ASALFTGNK
+272 VSVYMNNGQSK
-281 KLYGP
+281 YYGP
-286 HLIYVN
+286 HLIYAN
-292 QSSKASVDEAHAEM
+292 YSNASSVATAHSEM
-306 VADAKTQAVVE
+306 VADAKQRAVVE
-317 QNVWPNYSW
+317 QSAWPYNW
-326 LRDTEVKKRGTVTG
+326 LRDESIKKRGTVIG
-340 QITMSA
+340 QITLSA
-346 EDADYFKTTK
+346 EDAAYFKTTK

-628 STATEGP
+628 STATDSP

>member
-1 MIKPRL
+1 MM
-7 LLLQL
+7 L
-12 MTISYLT
+12 MVVYSLT
-19 GWSVNGAVTLTQSGN
+19 VQSANGDVTLTRSGSN
-34 ACTIRNDFVSVYISK
+34 NRACTIRNDLVSVYI
-49 DGEITSLLK
+49 DTQGEITSFLL
-58 YTNNDRDFN
+58 YQNGDGDAS
-67 HSVQLINGTGA
+67 HSVQLTTD
-78 KGYFSFT
+78 KGYFSV
-85 AGGSNQNY
+85 ANSGGAARLSVNA
-93 SISEFYVKQNTD
+93 FYEKVNTSD
-105 DVVEVQYVT
+105 MVEVQYVT
-114 NYKNGIRWVIEYIV
+114 PVIGGFEWVIGYV
-128 TRDVPGVY
+128 VRRGVAGVY
-136 NYAQLESKAGSGAL
+136 HYVQANCKADGSDYSEL
-150 NEARMGL
+150 RMGF
-157 RVSPTLFNYAYVNE
+157 RGDASLFNYAYVNDDL
-171 QTQGTLPTPAEMT
+171 QDALPTPADIASATE
-184 VGGEGGCT
+184 
-192 KVTDA
+192 VTDA
-197 TYKLA
+197 TYRLA
-202 DGTIYTKYNF
+202 DGSIYTKYDY

-219 AVHGLMGN
+219 YVHGMMGDHVGLWM
-227 NIGVWTIAPSVEW
+227 ITPSVEW

-247 QDLTVHATETTP
+247 QDLTVHATNTTP
-259 IMLRHFHGNHFGG
+259 IALRHFHGNHFGG
-272 ASALFTGNK
+272 VSVYMNNGQSK
-281 KLYGP
+281 YYGP
-286 HLIYVN
+286 HLIYAN
-292 QSSKASVDEAHAEM
+292 YSNASSVATAHSEM
-306 VADAKTQAVVE
+306 VADAKQRAAVE
-317 QNVWPNYSW
+317 QSAWPYNW
-326 LRDTEVKKRGTVTG
+326 LRDESIKKRGTVIG
-340 QITMSA
+340 QITLSA
-346 EDADYFKTTK
+346 EDAAYFKTTK

-378 TETDENGNFNI
+378 TETDASGNFTI

-395 SYTLYAYAL
+395 SYSLYAYAL

-628 STATEGP
+628 STATDSP

>member
-1 MIKPRL
+1 MM
-7 LLLQL
+7 L
-12 MTISYLT
+12 MVVYSLT
-19 GWSVNGAVTLTQSGN
+19 VQSANGDVTLTRSGSN
-34 ACTIRNDFVSVYISK
+34 NRACTIRNDLVSVYI
-49 DGEITSLLK
+49 DTQGEITSFLL
-58 YTNNDRDFN
+58 YQNGDGDAS
-67 HSVQLINGTGA
+67 HSVQLTTD
-78 KGYFSFT
+78 KGYFSV
-85 AGGSNQNY
+85 ANSGGAARLSVNA
-93 SISEFYVKQNTD
+93 FYEKVNTSD
-105 DVVEVQYVT
+105 MVEVQYVT
-114 NYKNGIRWVIEYIV
+114 PDIGGFEWVIGYV
-128 TRDVPGVY
+128 VRRGVAGVY
-136 NYAQLESKAGSGAL
+136 HYVQANCKADGSDYSEL
-150 NEARMGL
+150 RMGF
-157 RVSPTLFNYAYVNE
+157 RGDASLFNYAYVNDDL
-171 QTQGTLPTPAEMT
+171 QDALPTPADIASATE
-184 VGGEGGCT
+184 
-192 KVTDA
+192 VTDA
-197 TYKLA
+197 TYRLA
-202 DGTIYTKYNF
+202 DGSIYTKYDY

-219 AVHGLMGN
+219 YVHGMMGDHVGLWM
-227 NIGVWTIAPSVEW
+227 ITPSVEW

-247 QDLTVHATETTP
+247 QDLTVHATNTTP
-259 IMLRHFHGNHFGG
+259 IALRHFHGNHFGG
-272 ASALFTGNK
+272 VSVYMNNGQSK
-281 KLYGP
+281 YYGP
-286 HLIYVN
+286 HLIYAN
-292 QSSKASVDEAHAEM
+292 YSNASSVATAHSEM
-306 VADAKTQAVVE
+306 VADAKQRAAVE
-317 QNVWPNYSW
+317 QSAWPYNW
-326 LRDTEVKKRGTVTG
+326 LRDESIKKRGTVIG
-340 QITMSA
+340 QITLSA
-346 EDADYFKTTK
+346 EDAAYFKTTK

-378 TETDENGNFNI
+378 TETDASGNFTI

-395 SYTLYAYAL
+395 SYSLYAYAL

-628 STATEGP
+628 STATDSP

>member
-1 MIKPRL
+1 MM
-7 LLLQL
+7 L
-12 MTISYLT
+12 MVVYSLT
-19 GWSVNGAVTLTQSGN
+19 VQSANGDVTLTRSGSN
-34 ACTIRNDFVSVYISK
+34 NRACTIRNDLVSVYI
-49 DGEITSLLK
+49 DTQGEITSFLL
-58 YTNNDRDFN
+58 YQNGDGDAS
-67 HSVQLINGTGA
+67 HSVQLTTD
-78 KGYFSFT
+78 KGYFSV
-85 AGGSNQNY
+85 ANSGGAARLSVNA
-93 SISEFYVKQNTD
+93 FYEKVNTSD
-105 DVVEVQYVT
+105 MVEVQYVT
-114 NYKNGIRWVIEYIV
+114 PVIGGFEWVIGYV
-128 TRDVPGVY
+128 VRRGVAGVY
-136 NYAQLESKAGSGAL
+136 HYVQANCKADGSDYSEL
-150 NEARMGL
+150 RMGF
-157 RVSPTLFNYAYVNE
+157 RGDASLFNYAYVNDDL
-171 QTQGTLPTPAEMT
+171 QDALPTPADIASATE
-184 VGGEGGCT
+184 
-192 KVTDA
+192 VTDA
-197 TYKLA
+197 TYRLA
-202 DGTIYTKYNF
+202 DGSIYTKYDY

-219 AVHGLMGN
+219 YVHGMMGDHVGLWM
-227 NIGVWTIAPSVEW
+227 ITPSVEW

-247 QDLTVHATETTP
+247 QDLTVHATNTTP
-259 IMLRHFHGNHFGG
+259 IALRHFHGNHFGG
-272 ASALFTGNK
+272 VSVYMNNGQSK
-281 KLYGP
+281 YYGP
-286 HLIYVN
+286 HLIYAN
-292 QSSKASVDEAHAEM
+292 YSNASSVATAHSEM
-306 VADAKTQAVVE
+306 VADAKQRAAVE
-317 QNVWPNYSW
+317 QSAWPYNW
-326 LRDTEVKKRGTVTG
+326 LRDESIKKRGTVIG
-340 QITMSA
+340 QITLSA
-346 EDADYFKTTK
+346 ENAAYFKTTK

-628 STATEGP
+628 STTTDGP

>member
-1 MIKPRL
+1 MVKTKFL
-7 LLLQL
+7 LMML
-12 MTISYLT
+12 MVVYSLT
-19 GWSVNGAVTLTQSGN
+19 VQSANGDVTLTRSGSN
-34 ACTIRNDFVSVYISK
+34 NRACTIRNDLVSVYI
-49 DGEITSLLK
+49 DTQGEITSFLL
-58 YTNNDRDFN
+58 YQNGDGDAS
-67 HSVQLINGTGA
+67 HSVQLTTD
-78 KGYFSFT
+78 KGYFSV
-85 AGGSNQNY
+85 ANSGGAARLSVNA
-93 SISEFYVKQNTD
+93 FYVKVNTSD
-105 DVVEVQYVT
+105 MVEVQYVT
-114 NYKNGIRWVIEYIV
+114 PVIGGFEWVIGYV
-128 TRDVPGVY
+128 VRRGVAGVY
-136 NYAQLESKAGSGAL
+136 HYVQANCKADGSDYSEL
-150 NEARMGL
+150 RMGF
-157 RVSPTLFNYAYVNE
+157 RGDASLFNYAYVNDDL
-171 QTQGTLPTPAEMT
+171 QDALPTPADIASATE
-184 VGGEGGCT
+184 
-192 KVTDA
+192 VTDA
-197 TYKLA
+197 TYRLA
-202 DGTIYTKYNF
+202 DGSIYTKYDY

-219 AVHGLMGN
+219 YVHGMMGDHVGLWM
-227 NIGVWTIAPSVEW
+227 ITPSVEW

-247 QDLTVHATETTP
+247 QDLTVHATNTTP
-259 IMLRHFHGNHFGG
+259 IALRHFHGNHFGG
-272 ASALFTGNK
+272 VSVYMNNGQSK
-281 KLYGP
+281 YYGP
-286 HLIYVN
+286 HLIYAN
-292 QSSKASVDEAHAEM
+292 YSNASSVATAHSEM
-306 VADAKTQAVVE
+306 VADAKQRAAVE
-317 QNVWPNYSW
+317 QSAWPYNW
-326 LRDTEVKKRGTVTG
+326 LRDESIKKRGTVIG
-340 QITMSA
+340 QITLSA
-346 EDADYFKTTK
+346 EDAAYFKTTK

-482 NLATDWY
+482 NLAIDWY

-535 TYGIGLGNQANEVF
+535 TYGVGLGNQANEVF

-628 STATEGP
+628 STATDGP

>member
-1 MIKPRL
+1 MVKTKFL
-7 LLLQL
+7 LMML
-12 MTISYLT
+12 MVVYSLT
-19 GWSVNGAVTLTQSGN
+19 VQSANGDVTLTRSGSN
-34 ACTIRNDFVSVYISK
+34 NRACTIRNDLVSVYI
-49 DGEITSLLK
+49 DTQGEITSFLL
-58 YTNNDRDFN
+58 YQNGDGDAS
-67 HSVQLINGTGA
+67 HSVQLTID
-78 KGYFSFT
+78 KGYFSV
-85 AGGSNQNY
+85 ANSGGAARLSVNA
-93 SISEFYVKQNTD
+93 FYEKVNTSD
-105 DVVEVQYVT
+105 MVEVQYVT
-114 NYKNGIRWVIEYIV
+114 PVIGGFEWVIGYV
-128 TRDVPGVY
+128 VRRGVAGVY
-136 NYAQLESKAGSGAL
+136 HYVQANCKADGSDYSEL
-150 NEARMGL
+150 RMGF
-157 RVSPTLFNYAYVNE
+157 RGDASLFNYAYVNDDL
-171 QTQGTLPTPAEMT
+171 QDALPTPADIASATE
-184 VGGEGGCT
+184 
-192 KVTDA
+192 VTDA
-197 TYKLA
+197 NYRLA
-202 DGTIYTKYNF
+202 DGSIYTKYDY

-219 AVHGLMGN
+219 YVHGMMGDHVGLWM
-227 NIGVWTIAPSVEW
+227 ITPSVEW

-247 QDLTVHATETTP
+247 QDLTVHATNTTP
-259 IMLRHFHGNHFGG
+259 IALRHFHGNHFGG
-272 ASALFTGNK
+272 VSVYMNNGQSK
-281 KLYGP
+281 YYGP
-286 HLIYVN
+286 HLIYAN
-292 QSSKASVDEAHAEM
+292 YSNASSVATAHSEM
-306 VADAKTQAVVE
+306 VADAKQRAAVE
-317 QNVWPNYSW
+317 QSAWPYNW
-326 LRDTEVKKRGTVTG
+326 LRDESIKKRGTVIG
-340 QITMSA
+340 QITLSA
-346 EDADYFKTTK
+346 EDAAYFKTTK

-378 TETDENGNFNI
+378 TETDASGNFTI

-395 SYTLYAYAL
+395 SYSLYAYAL

-628 STATEGP
+628 STATDSP

-655 GKKIIIK
+655 GQKIIIK

>member
-1 MIKPRL
+1 M
-7 LLLQL
+7 L
-12 MTISYLT
+12 MVVYSLT
-19 GWSVNGAVTLTQSGN
+19 VQSANGDVTLTRSGSN
-34 ACTIRNDFVSVYISK
+34 NRACTIRNDLVSVYI
-49 DGEITSLLK
+49 DTQGEITSFLL
-58 YTNNDRDFN
+58 YQNGDGDAS
-67 HSVQLINGTGA
+67 HSVQLTTD
-78 KGYFSFT
+78 KGYFSV
-85 AGGSNQNY
+85 ANSGGAARLSVNA
-93 SISEFYVKQNTD
+93 FYEKVNTSD
-105 DVVEVQYVT
+105 MVEVQYVT
-114 NYKNGIRWVIEYIV
+114 PDIGGFEWVIGYV
-128 TRDVPGVY
+128 VRRGVAGVY
-136 NYAQLESKAGSGAL
+136 HYVQANCKADGSDYSEL
-150 NEARMGL
+150 RMGF
-157 RVSPTLFNYAYVNE
+157 RGDASLFNYAYVNDDL
-171 QTQGTLPTPAEMT
+171 QDALPTPADIASATE
-184 VGGEGGCT
+184 
-192 KVTDA
+192 VTDA
-197 TYKLA
+197 TYRLA
-202 DGTIYTKYNF
+202 DGSIYTKYDY

-219 AVHGLMGN
+219 YVHGMMGDHVGLWM
-227 NIGVWTIAPSVEW
+227 ITPSVEW

-247 QDLTVHATETTP
+247 QDLTVHATNTTP
-259 IMLRHFHGNHFGG
+259 IALRHFHGNHFGG
-272 ASALFTGNK
+272 VSVYMNNGQSK
-281 KLYGP
+281 YYGP
-286 HLIYVN
+286 HLIYAN
-292 QSSKASVDEAHAEM
+292 YSNASSVATAHSEM
-306 VADAKTQAVVE
+306 VADAKQRAAVE
-317 QNVWPNYSW
+317 QSAWPYNW
-326 LRDTEVKKRGTVTG
+326 LRDESIKKRGTVIG
-340 QITMSA
+340 QITLSA
-346 EDADYFKTTK
+346 EDAAYFKTTK

-628 STATEGP
+628 STATDSP

-649 GIYIVN
+649 GIYIVD

>member
-1 MIKPRL
+1 MVKTKFL
-7 LLLQL
+7 LMML
-12 MTISYLT
+12 MVVYSLT
-19 GWSVNGAVTLTQSGN
+19 VQSANGDVTLTRSGSN
-34 ACTIRNDFVSVYISK
+34 NRACTIRNDLVSVYI
-49 DGEITSLLK
+49 DTQGEITSFLL
-58 YTNNDRDFN
+58 YQNGDGDAS
-67 HSVQLINGTGA
+67 HSVQLTTD
-78 KGYFSFT
+78 KGYFSV
-85 AGGSNQNY
+85 ANSGGAARLSVNA
-93 SISEFYVKQNTD
+93 FYEKVNTSD
-105 DVVEVQYVT
+105 MVEVQYVT
-114 NYKNGIRWVIEYIV
+114 PVIGGFEWVIGYV
-128 TRDVPGVY
+128 VRRGVAGVY
-136 NYAQLESKAGSGAL
+136 HYVQANCKADGSDYSEL
-150 NEARMGL
+150 RMGF
-157 RVSPTLFNYAYVNE
+157 RGDASLFNYAYVNDDL
-171 QTQGTLPTPAEMT
+171 QDALPTPADIASATE
-184 VGGEGGCT
+184 
-192 KVTDA
+192 VTDA
-197 TYKLA
+197 TYRLA
-202 DGTIYTKYNF
+202 DGSIYTKYDY

-219 AVHGLMGN
+219 YVHGMMGDHVGLWM
-227 NIGVWTIAPSVEW
+227 ITPSVEW

-247 QDLTVHATETTP
+247 QDLTVHATNTTP
-259 IMLRHFHGNHFGG
+259 IALRHFHGNHFGG
-272 ASALFTGNK
+272 VSVYMNNGQSK
-281 KLYGP
+281 YYGP
-286 HLIYVN
+286 HLIYAN
-292 QSSKASVDEAHAEM
+292 YSNASSVATAHSEM
-306 VADAKTQAVVE
+306 VADAKQRAAVE
-317 QNVWPNYSW
+317 QSAWPYNW
-326 LRDTEVKKRGTVTG
+326 LRDESIKKRGTVIG
-340 QITMSA
+340 QITLSA
-346 EDADYFKTTK
+346 EDAAYFKTTK

-628 STATEGP
+628 STATDGP

>member
-1 MIKPRL
+1 MVKTKFL
-7 LLLQL
+7 LMML
-12 MTISYLT
+12 MVVYSLT
-19 GWSVNGAVTLTQSGN
+19 VQSANGDVTLTRSGSN
-34 ACTIRNDFVSVYISK
+34 NRACTIRNDLVSVYI
-49 DGEITSLLK
+49 DTQGEITSFLL
-58 YTNNDRDFN
+58 YQNGDGDAS
-67 HSVQLINGTGA
+67 HSVQLTTD
-78 KGYFSFT
+78 KGYFSV
-85 AGGSNQNY
+85 ANSGGAARLSVNA
-93 SISEFYVKQNTD
+93 FYEKVNTSD
-105 DVVEVQYVT
+105 MVEVQYVT
-114 NYKNGIRWVIEYIV
+114 PVIGGFEWVIGYV
-128 TRDVPGVY
+128 VRRGVAGVY
-136 NYAQLESKAGSGAL
+136 HYVQANCKADGSDYSEL
-150 NEARMGL
+150 RMGF
-157 RVSPTLFNYAYVNE
+157 RGDASLFNYAYVNDDL
-171 QTQGTLPTPAEMT
+171 QDALPTPADIASATE
-184 VGGEGGCT
+184 
-192 KVTDA
+192 VTDA
-197 TYKLA
+197 TYRLA
-202 DGTIYTKYNF
+202 DGSIYTKYDY

-219 AVHGLMGN
+219 YVHGMMGDHVGLWM
-227 NIGVWTIAPSVEW
+227 ITPSVEW

-247 QDLTVHATETTP
+247 QDLTVHATNTTP
-259 IMLRHFHGNHFGG
+259 IALRHFHGNHFGG
-272 ASALFTGNK
+272 VSVYMNNGQSK
-281 KLYGP
+281 YYGP
-286 HLIYVN
+286 HLIYAN
-292 QSSKASVDEAHAEM
+292 YSNASSVATAHSEM
-306 VADAKTQAVVE
+306 VADAKQRAAVE
-317 QNVWPNYSW
+317 QSAWPYNW
-326 LRDTEVKKRGTVTG
+326 LRDESIKKRGTVIG
-340 QITMSA
+340 QITLSA
-346 EDADYFKTTK
+346 ENAAYFKTTK

-378 TETDENGNFNI
+378 TETDASGNFTI

-395 SYTLYAYAL
+395 SYSLYAYAL

-628 STATEGP
+628 STATDSP

>member
-1 MIKPRL
+1 M
-7 LLLQL
+7 L
-12 MTISYLT
+12 MVVYSLT
-19 GWSVNGAVTLTQSGN
+19 VQSANGDVTLTRSGSN
-34 ACTIRNDFVSVYISK
+34 NRACTIRNDLVSVYI
-49 DGEITSLLK
+49 DTQGEITSFLL
-58 YTNNDRDFN
+58 YQNGDGDAS
-67 HSVQLINGTGA
+67 HSVQLTTD
-78 KGYFSFT
+78 KGYFSV
-85 AGGSNQNY
+85 ANSGGAARLSVNA
-93 SISEFYVKQNTD
+93 FYEKVNTSD
-105 DVVEVQYVT
+105 MVEVQYVT
-114 NYKNGIRWVIEYIV
+114 PVIGGFEWVIGYV
-128 TRDVPGVY
+128 VRRGVAGVY
-136 NYAQLESKAGSGAL
+136 HYVQANCKADGSDYSEL
-150 NEARMGL
+150 RMGF
-157 RVSPTLFNYAYVNE
+157 RGDASLFNYAYVNDDL
-171 QTQGTLPTPAEMT
+171 QDALPTPADIASATE
-184 VGGEGGCT
+184 
-192 KVTDA
+192 VTDA
-197 TYKLA
+197 TYRLA
-202 DGTIYTKYNF
+202 DGSIYTKYDY

-219 AVHGLMGN
+219 YVHGMMGDHVGLWM
-227 NIGVWTIAPSVEW
+227 ITPSVEW

-247 QDLTVHATETTP
+247 QDLTVHATNTTP
-259 IMLRHFHGNHFGG
+259 IALRHFHGNHFGG
-272 ASALFTGNK
+272 VSVYMNNGQSK
-281 KLYGP
+281 YYGP
-286 HLIYVN
+286 HLIYAN
-292 QSSKASVDEAHAEM
+292 YSNASSVATAHSEM
-306 VADAKTQAVVE
+306 VADAKQRAVVE
-317 QNVWPNYSW
+317 QSAWPYNW
-326 LRDTEVKKRGTVTG
+326 LRDESIKKRGTVIG
-340 QITMSA
+340 QITLSA
-346 EDADYFKTTK
+346 EDAAYFKTTK

-378 TETDENGNFNI
+378 TETDASGNFTI

-395 SYTLYAYAL
+395 SYSLYAYAL

-628 STATEGP
+628 STATDSP